1 MMVKNLGIPIGATRM
16 KGSLFIHFSVLFPV
30 VMLKKDKEMIMKLMS
45 NESEEVIEFIEY
57 HADLLLQKISEDLGY
72 PFTSEEVISS
82 NQSST
87 NQQCIFSIVNL
98 SLY

>member
-1 MMVKNLGIPIGATRM
+1 MMVKNLGIPIGATGM

-30 VMLKKDKEMIMKLMS
+30 VMLKKDKEMIMKHMS

-72 PFTSEEVISS
+72 PFTSEEVIFS

>member
-1 MMVKNLGIPIGATRM
+1 MIVKNLGIPIGATGM
-16 KGSLFIHFSVLFPV
+16 KGSLFVHFSVLFPV
-30 VMLKKDKEMIMKLMS
+30 VMLKNDKEMIMKYMG

-57 HADLLLQKISEDLGY
+57 HSDWLIQKISKDLGY
-72 PFTSEEVISS
+72 PFSSEEVIYS
-82 NQSST
+82 NQTST